1 MSRRKKFKNKNLFIT
16 TLILLLLFVSAIVFY
31 SDNPSIPTLNNIYN
45 FFNISNGTVNED
57 YESYPL
63 SVHIL
68 NVGKADAIYIK
79 SNENNL
85 LIDSGDTDTKEQ
97 VVQYLKN
104 NNVKKLDLIIATH
117 PHKDHIA
124 GMPNVINTFSIDKF
138 IMPDLSEDIVPTS
151 KTYTSMLKSLND
163 NNVPVEKP
171 IPGDTFDIGDLN
183 IEILGPVNKYEN
195 LNDNSVVAKIT
206 YKNTSFLFTGDA
218 EKDSEDDLISSG
230 ANLKSTVL
238 KVGHHGSKTSSTQ
251 KFLSAISPKY
261 AVISVGPDS
270 NNLPKDSTIE
280 RLKKNNIK
288 TYRTDKNGTV
298 VFVSYGNN
306 INVFTEK

>member
-1 MSRRKKFKNKNLFIT
+1 MSRRKKLKNKNLFIT

-63 SVHIL
+63 SIHIL

-151 KTYTSMLKSLND
+151 KTYTSMIKSLND

-218 EKDSEDDLISSG
+218 EKDSEADLISSG

-280 RLKKNNIK
+280 RLKKNNIE

-298 VFVSYGNN
+298 VFVSDGDN
-306 INVFTEK
+306 IDVFTEK

>member
-63 SVHIL
+63 SIHIL

-218 EKDSEDDLISSG
+218 EKDSEADLISSG

-280 RLKKNNIK
+280 RLKKNNIE

-298 VFVSYGNN
+298 VFVSDGDN
-306 INVFTEK
+306 IDVFTEK

>member
-1 MSRRKKFKNKNLFIT
+1 MSRRKKLKNKNLFIT

-31 SDNPSIPTLNNIYN
+31 LDNPSIPTLNNIYN

-63 SVHIL
+63 SIHIL

-138 IMPDLSEDIVPTS
+138 IMPELSEDIVPTS
-151 KTYTSMLKSLND
+151 KTYTSMLKFLND

-183 IEILGPVNKYEN
+183 IGILGPVNKYEN

-218 EKDSEDDLISSG
+218 EKDSEADLISYG

-298 VFVSYGNN
+298 VFVSDGNN

>member
-1 MSRRKKFKNKNLFIT
+1 MSRRKKLKNKNLFIT

-218 EKDSEDDLISSG
+218 EKDSEADLISSG
-230 ANLKSTVL
+230 TNLKSTVL

-288 TYRTDKNGTV
+288 NYRTDKNGTV
-298 VFVSYGNN
+298 VFVSDGNN

>member
-1 MSRRKKFKNKNLFIT
+1 MARRKIKRKNQIIA
-16 TLILLLLFVSAIVFY
+16 TLILLLLFISIITFY
-31 SDNPSIPTLNNIYN
+31 SNKSSMPTLNNIYK

-79 SNENNL
+79 SNNKNIF
-85 LIDSGDTDTKEQ
+85 IDAGDTDTKEQ
-97 VVQYLKN
+97 VCQYLKN

-124 GMPNVINTFSIDKF
+124 GMPNIINTFFIDKF
-138 IMPDLSEDIVPTS
+138 IMPELPENIVPTS
-151 KTYTSMLKSLND
+151 KTYTSMLTSLND
-163 NNVPVEKP
+163 NNVPVERP
-171 IPGDTFDIGDLN
+171 IPGNIFDIGNLN
-183 IEILGPVNKYEN
+183 IEILGPVNKYDN
-195 LNDNSVVAKIT
+195 LNNNSVVVKIT
-206 YKNTSFLFTGDA
+206 YQNTSFLFTGDA
-218 EKDSEDDLISSG
+218 EKESEADLISSG

-251 KFLSAISPKY
+251 KFLSAVNPKY

-280 RLKKNNIK
+280 RLKNNNIK

-298 VFVSYGNN
+298 VFVSDGDN

>member
-1 MSRRKKFKNKNLFIT
+1 MSRRKKLKNKNLFIT

-218 EKDSEDDLISSG
+218 EKDSEADLISSG
-230 ANLKSTVL
+230 TNLKSTVL

-251 KFLSAISPKY
+251 KFLSATSPKY

-270 NNLPKDSTIE
+270 NNLPKESTIE
-280 RLKKNNIK
+280 RLKKNNIE

-298 VFVSYGNN
+298 VFVSDGDN
-306 INVFTEK
+306 IDVFTEK

>member
-1 MSRRKKFKNKNLFIT
+1 MSRRKKLKNKNLFIT

-63 SVHIL
+63 SIHIL

-138 IMPDLSEDIVPTS
+138 IMPDLSEDILPTS

-218 EKDSEDDLISSG
+218 EKDSEADLISSG

-280 RLKKNNIK
+280 RLKKNNIE

-298 VFVSYGNN
+298 VFVSDGDN
-306 INVFTEK
+306 IDVFTEK